1 MVQTSGKI
9 LIASSST
16 IVGVMKSHARA
27 LSDKPRTRRTK
38 PGCRGTAPYVIRDE
52 ALKSF
57 MASAGPDAPRSSASE
72 QSPGIAEKNGLE
84 RERTALQAAILE
96 LLALFLEDGFPIFH
110 QPVERFLRSPLV
122 GDHVVMHALLLGLQE
137 LRVGGLG
144 PEVDHHA
151 HRRQELLGQ
160 PSPVREARAAQ
171 YGLGA
176 RIAAQR
182 PPLLLHIVAREPFD
196 VLQRFTLVLG
206 IGNHGDSLS
215 AELGCPGGG
224 GGIRKEAELAT

>member
-27 LSDKPRTRRTK
+27 LSDKPRTRRTT
-38 PGCRGTAPYVIRDE
+38 PCCRGTAPHVIRDE

-57 MASAGPDAPRSSASE
+57 MASAGPDAPRSSASKE
-72 QSPGIAEKNGLE
+72 GPGIAEKNGLE

-110 QPVERFLRSPLV
+110 QPVERLLRGPLV
-122 GDHVVMHALLLGLQE
+122 GDNVVMHALLFGLQE
-137 LRVGGLG
+137 LGVGRLG

-151 HRRQELLGQ
+151 HRLQELLGEGGA
-160 PSPVREARAAQ
+160 VREARVVQ
-171 YGLGA
+171 HRLGA
-176 RIAAQR
+176 GIAAQR
-182 PPLLLHIVAREPFD
+182 PPLLLHIAAGEPF
-196 VLQRFTLVLG
+196 
-206 IGNHGDSLS
+206 
-215 AELGCPGGG
+215 
-224 GGIRKEAELAT
+224 

>member
-16 IVGVMKSHARA
+16 IVGVMKSHARV

-57 MASAGPDAPRSSASE
+57 MASAGPDAPRSAASE
-72 QSPGIAEKNGLE
+72 ESPGIAEKNGLE
-84 RERTALQAAILE
+84 RRRTALQAAILE

-110 QPVERFLRSPLV
+110 QPVERFLRGPLV
-122 GDHVVMHALLLGLQE
+122 GHHVVMHALLLGLQE
-137 LRVGGLG
+137 FRVGGLG
-144 PEVDHHA
+144 PEIDRHT
-151 HRRQELLGQ
+151 HRLQELLGERRA
-160 PSPVREARAAQ
+160 VREARVVQ
-171 YGLGA
+171 HGFGA
-176 RIAAQR
+176 GIAAQR
-182 PPLLLHIVAREPFD
+182 PPLLLHIPASEPFD
-196 VLQRFTLVLG
+196 VLESFTLVLG

-215 AELGCPGGG
+215 TELGCPGGG
-224 GGIRKEAELAT
+224 GGIGEEA

>member
-72 QSPGIAEKNGLE
+72 ESPGIAEKNGLE

-137 LRVGGLG
+137 LRVGGFR
-144 PEVDHHA
+144 PEVDHHT
-151 HRRQELLGQ
+151 HGLQKLLGERRA
-160 PSPVREARAAQ
+160 VRETRVIQ
-171 YGLGA
+171 HGLGA
-176 RIAAQR
+176 GIAAER
-182 PPLLLHIVAREPFD
+182 PPLLLHIPTGEPFD
-196 VLQRFTLVLG
+196 VLQRFALVLG
-206 IGNHGDSLS
+206 IGDNRDALP
-215 AELGCPGGG
+215 AELRCLGGG
-224 GGIRKEAELAT
+224 GGIGE